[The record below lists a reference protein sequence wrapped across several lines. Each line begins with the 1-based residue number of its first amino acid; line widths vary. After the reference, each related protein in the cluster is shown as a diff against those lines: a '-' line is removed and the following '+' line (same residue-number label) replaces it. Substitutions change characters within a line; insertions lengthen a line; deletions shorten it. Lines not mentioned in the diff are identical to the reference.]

1 MYKYF
6 AEQTDEITHYISKA
20 KNPKAIPAAI
30 ENVRGMT
37 SIITSAGNVS
47 LTSSHFTFLKLLRKV
62 AATNINVGT
71 VAKLGIEANKGSKK
85 DITNLRQIKLTLFE
99 TLPKII

>member
-1 MYKYF
+1 
-6 AEQTDEITHYISKA
+6 
-20 KNPKAIPAAI
+20 
-30 ENVRGMT
+30 MT
-37 SIITSAGNVS
+37 SIITSAGNVP
-47 LTSSHFTFLKLLRKV
+47 LTSSQFKFLKLLRKV

-99 TLPKII
+99 TLSKII